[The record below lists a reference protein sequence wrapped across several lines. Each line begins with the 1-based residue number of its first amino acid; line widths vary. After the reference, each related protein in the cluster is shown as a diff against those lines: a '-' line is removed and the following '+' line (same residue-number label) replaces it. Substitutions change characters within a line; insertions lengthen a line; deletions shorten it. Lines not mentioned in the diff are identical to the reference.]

1 MEIQQLRY
9 FLAVARLNNFSRA
22 AEQCHVS
29 QPSLSQQVMKLE
41 AELGERLFERTR
53 REVRLTEAGRLLLP
67 HAEQVMRELELAR
80 EKVGGTEGVLHGR
93 IALGVIPTVAP
104 YYLPGALRAFADKFP
119 EVKVEVH
126 EDTTAQLSRAV
137 QTGEIDLALVSL
149 PVEQRGLATIAL
161 FEEPLLAALPAEH
174 PLARKRRLTPAD
186 LADEAFILMQEGHCL
201 AGQTLAFCQLEGIAP
216 RVSFR
221 SAQIETV
228 RAFVAAGWGVSV
240 VPRMASP
247 TGDTTGDAVCY
258 RPLAGMRRVIGFITD
273 EQRPPGRTTTAL
285 VEFFKTA
292 PAAKPRPRV
301 TNA

>member
-9 FLAVARLNNFSRA
+9 FLAVVRMSNFSRA
-22 AEQCHVS
+22 AERCHVS

-67 HAEQVMRELELAR
+67 HAEQVLRELELAR
-80 EKVGGTEGVLHGR
+80 EKVGGTEGVLRGR
-93 IALGVIPTVAP
+93 VALGVIPTVAP
-104 YYLPGALRAFADKFP
+104 YFLPGMLRAFAGKFP

-126 EDTTAQLSRAV
+126 EDTTAQLARAV
-137 QTGEIDLALVSL
+137 LTGEIDLALVSL
-149 PVEQRGLATIAL
+149 PVEQRGLATVAL
-161 FEEPLLAALPAEH
+161 FEEPLLAALPAGH
-174 PLARKRRLTPAD
+174 ALARKRRLTPAD
-186 LADEAFILMQEGHCL
+186 LANEAFVLMKEGHCL

-240 VPRMASP
+240 VPRMACP
-247 TGDTTGDAVCY
+247 TDCTTKDGVCY
-258 RPLAGMRRVIGFITD
+258 RPLTGMQRAIGFISGK
-273 EQRPPGRTTTAL
+273 QSRPGRATAAL
-285 VEFFKTA
+285 LEFFKTVTV
-292 PAAKPRPRV
+292 AKSASRV